1 MRDFITYKKSLE
13 ILDNIKISCSS
24 KRVFIANS
32 VGYILAKDIKMN
44 INYSVSNLRIAG
56 IGITL
61 AYIIT
66 FLIMGI

>member
-1 MRDFITYKKSLE
+1 MIAKILVFLFIFSLLNLIRE
-13 ILDNIKISCSS
+13 
-24 KRVFIANS
+24 
-32 VGYILAKDIKMN
+32 GYILAKDIKMN